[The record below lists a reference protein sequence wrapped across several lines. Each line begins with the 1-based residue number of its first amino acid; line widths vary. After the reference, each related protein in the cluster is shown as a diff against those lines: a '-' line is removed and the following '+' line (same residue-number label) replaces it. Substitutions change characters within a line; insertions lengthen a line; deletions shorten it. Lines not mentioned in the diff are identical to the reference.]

1 MKYWIDTDPGVDDA
15 IAIILAAKYL
25 GNDIVGL
32 SSVQGNFIEPI
43 TAKNLARIV
52 NKIKSANITPNNWN
66 PIISRG
72 SPKALGGV
80 PYRSPDYAG
89 DSYHGRDGLAEVN
102 WEAGISINQN
112 IIFAANSIVS
122 AAHKY
127 PGMALIC
134 IGPLTNI
141 ALALQLDPSLPKYIS
156 EMTIMGGN
164 IYAQGNETT
173 SAEFN
178 FMADPEA
185 ARMVFEAGF
194 GNLKLIPIDPCL
206 NVKFYLSDIN
216 RMKSTSSSTAQLIS
230 ELTNIWEQQLQ
241 RGDGIVIYDV
251 VALIISLFQEL
262 PVWKFFS
269 ISIDID
275 EYRGKVNFSKTQE
288 IYANA
293 QVAMEIRDRNTFFS
307 KLEYLLEDVG

>member
-15 IAIILAAKYL
+15 VAIILAAKYL

-32 SSVQGNFIEPI
+32 SSVQGNFSEPV
-43 TAKNLARIV
+43 TAKNLARII
-52 NKIKSANITPNNWN
+52 NKIKSINITPNDWN

-72 SPKALGGV
+72 SPKALVGV
-80 PYRSPDYAG
+80 SYRSPDYAG

-102 WEAGISINQN
+102 WEAGPSINQN
-112 IIFAANSIVS
+112 IIHAANSIVA

-127 PGMALIC
+127 LSMALIC

-141 ALALQLDPSLPKYIS
+141 ALALQLDPSLPKHIS
-156 EMTIMGGN
+156 EITIMGGS

-185 ARMVFEAGF
+185 ARLVFEAGF
-194 GNLKLIPIDPCL
+194 SNLKLIPIDPCL

-216 RMKSTSSSTAQLIS
+216 RIKNISSSIAQSII
-230 ELTNIWEQQLQ
+230 ELTNIWKRQFQ

-251 VALIISLFQEL
+251 VALIVSLFQEL
-262 PVWKFFS
+262 SVWEFFS
-269 ISIDID
+269 ISIDVD
-275 EYRGKVNFSKTQE
+275 EYRGKVNFSKTQR
-288 IYANA
+288 ICANA
-293 QVAMEIRDRNTFFS
+293 QVAMEIRDRDVFFS
-307 KLEYLLEDVG
+307 KLENLLKDVG